1 MKATAVASMRAYI
14 ARKSAY
20 LFLTLVAVATVNF
33 LIFVLMPGDP
43 VAILAQSTRL
53 RPDQIER
60 LIEMYGLRK
69 PLWEK
74 YVLYLRNM
82 FTFNFG
88 YSYYTKNSVWNDIVG
103 RLPETLMLVGAAVF
117 LSLVIGVALGVL
129 AAEKRGGSADKV
141 VLFFGLSGY
150 ALPGWWIG
158 LILLTVFGYG
168 LGLFPLRGS
177 ITIPPPTD
185 TVGLA
190 LDRLWHMFLPV
201 TALTITSFGGPALV
215 TRNQLLDVLTED
227 FIVVLRAKGLSRRE
241 VMYKHALKN
250 VLPPLITITTI
261 SFAFVLV
268 GAIITEGIFS
278 WPGLGLYIVQA
289 IGVSDYPALQGVFFL
304 VATAVVLANYISDI
318 LYAVVDPRIQLIG

>member
-1 MKATAVASMRAYI
+1 
-14 ARKSAY
+14 
-20 LFLTLVAVATVNF
+20 LLLTLMAVATVNF

-43 VAILAQSTRL
+43 VAILAQSARL
-53 RPDQIER
+53 RPEQIER

-69 PLWEK
+69 PMLEK

-88 YSYYTKNSVWNDIVG
+88 YSYYTKNPVWDDIVG

-177 ITIPPPTD
+177 ITVPPPTD
-185 TVGLA
+185 AIGLT
-190 LDRLWHMFLPV
+190 LDRLWHMVLPV
-201 TALTITSFGGPALV
+201 SALTITSFGGPALV

-227 FIVVLRAKGLSRRE
+227 FVVVLRAKGLSRRE
-241 VMYKHALKN
+241 IMYKHALKN
-250 VLPPLITITTI
+250 VLPPLITIIAI

-278 WPGLGLYIVQA
+278 WPGLGLYIIQA